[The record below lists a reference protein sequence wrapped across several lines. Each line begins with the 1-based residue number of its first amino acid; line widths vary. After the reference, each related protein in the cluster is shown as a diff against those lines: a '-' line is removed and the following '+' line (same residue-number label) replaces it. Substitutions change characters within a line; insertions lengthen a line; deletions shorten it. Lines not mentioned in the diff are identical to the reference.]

1 LPDKKNP
8 PIIKAVFIGKYSEK
22 NIKEPYVI
30 AFQKFKKDQYIARMG
45 INLFHSS
52 NTFNQEKRFGICI
65 TDTVDCLIVNDQ
77 LRFTSYYFA
86 RQIFDL
92 SDYYRQATD
101 SDVDAFINNRIVNI
115 ENIPVFKSN
124 ADTWVRRKIAL
135 ISDSGIFDKY
145 TAKQIKEK
153 AKGFKL
159 NISTTKNKL
168 NLPNDKKELKN
179 ILRFLDEEIYKG
191 VFSEEIL
198 QTNSKRKV
206 DI

>member
-1 LPDKKNP
+1 
-8 PIIKAVFIGKYSEK
+8 
-22 NIKEPYVI
+22 
-30 AFQKFKKDQYIARMG
+30 MG